1 MSVKLIKLALGG
13 TSYNL
18 PLVTALA
25 TATPPSSATAEV
37 RYDSD
42 GSVYEI
48 SQGTQTNIGAY
59 VNPAS
64 VAPTLYIRITRTS
77 GELAFT
83 SGPALNTWHQL
94 NTDRLWTLT
103 AGSGT
108 GVFVIEFTAEL
119 ATDSAGTNIVDTQTG
134 NTLTAESSI

>member
-18 PLVTALA
+18 PAVAA
-25 TATPPSSATAEV
+25 SAIDIDPNPATAEV

-48 SQGTQTNIGAY
+48 SQGTPTNIGAY
-59 VNPAS
+59 VNPVA

-103 AGSGT
+103 APAGT
-108 GVFVIEFTAEL
+108 GARFIEFTAEL
-119 ATDSAGTNIVDTQTG
+119 ATDSDGTSIVDTQTG
-134 NTLTAESSI
+134 NTLTAESAV

>member
-13 TSYNL
+13 TLYNL
-18 PLVTALA
+18 PLVAVFAIAIDPNTA
-25 TATPPSSATAEV
+25 TAKV

-48 SQGTQTNIGAY
+48 SQDTTTNIGAY
-59 VNPAS
+59 VSPVA

-77 GELAFT
+77 GELDFT

-94 NTDRLWTLT
+94 NAARLWTLT
-103 AGSGT
+103 APAGT
-108 GVFVIEFTAEL
+108 GARFIEFTAEL
-119 ATDSAGTNIVDTQTG
+119 ATDSGGTNIVDAQMG
-134 NTLTAESSI
+134 NTLTAESAV

>member
-13 TSYNL
+13 NVYFMPGVAASAVDIDPN
-18 PLVTALA
+18 P
-25 TATPPSSATAEV
+25 ATAEV

-48 SQGTQTNIGAY
+48 EQGVPTNVGPF
-59 VNPAS
+59 VLPATA
-64 VAPTLYIRITRTS
+64 APTLYIRINRTA
-77 GELAFT
+77 GAAAFT

-103 AGSGT
+103 ANAGT
-108 GVFVIEFTAEL
+108 GATSITFTAEL
-119 ATDSAGTNIVDTQTG
+119 ATDSGGTNIVASSTG
-134 NTLTAESSI
+134 NTLTAESAP

>member
-18 PLVTALA
+18 PLVAA
-25 TATPPSSATAEV
+25 SAVDVAPNVTTAEV

-48 SQGTQTNIGAY
+48 SQGTPTNIGAY
-59 VNPAS
+59 VNPAA

-94 NTDRLWTLT
+94 NTDRLWTLA
-103 AGSGT
+103 AGSGA
-108 GVFVIEFTAEL
+108 GVRVIGFTAEL
-119 ATDSAGTNIVDTQTG
+119 ATDSGGTNIVDTQTG
-134 NTLTAESSI
+134 NSLTAESAP